1 VLIADHDTYSRGAV
15 GVMLDKTVP
24 AWTAVSQGCRPIGR
38 PFTITDAER
47 NVVRGLGGMSPL
59 SRLQDIAATA
69 SDDERAL
76 LQAGLH
82 VGIVVD
88 EHRAEFARGDFLVR
102 NVTGADP
109 DSGAIGVG
117 ELVEVGQT
125 LQFHVR
131 DADSA
136 REDLRLVAAS
146 ALHTEEHHA
155 RAALL
160 FTCNGRG
167 TNLFGRPHHD
177 AATLEHIGDDALELA
192 GMSCA
197 GEVGPVGGRAFLHG
211 FTASML
217 LFGDESS
224 TLALP

>member
-1 VLIADHDTYSRGAV
+1 
-15 GVMLDKTVP
+15 M
-24 AWTAVSQGCRPIGR
+24 
-38 PFTITDAER
+38 
-47 NVVRGLGGMSPL
+47 VRGLGGMSPL
-59 SRLQDIAATA
+59 SRLQDIAAAA

-136 REDLRLVAAS
+136 REDFRLVAAS
-146 ALHTEEHHA
+146 ALSTEEQHA

-167 TNLFGRPHHD
+167 THLFGRPHHD
-177 AATLEHIGDDALELA
+177 AATLEQIGDDALEIA

-197 GEVGPVGGRAFLHG
+197 GEIGPVGGRAFLHG

-217 LFGDESS
+217 LFGDEGSS
-224 TLALP
+224 LPLP